1 MGAMKYVF
9 LVPDGAAD
17 DPLPELDGKTP
28 LEAARTP
35 NLDGLAALGKVG
47 SVLTVPRGMYP
58 GSDVANMSLLGY
70 DPEKYYTGRGPLEA
84 AALQVPMEARDAL
97 YRASLVTTDGET
109 LLDYSSGHVSTEEAV
124 ELITLVQAKLG
135 SRRFSF
141 FPGVSYRHVLRVTD
155 GSVNLSTTPP
165 HDMQGK
171 PLAPYLPVGDG
182 ENELRSLIF
191 DSLDLLSD
199 HPVNRRRRD
208 EGKPAANTIW
218 PWGQGHPTVLPG
230 FSSRTGKTGVMV
242 TAVDLL
248 RGLARCAGIAVV
260 EVPGAT
266 GYIDTN
272 YRGKAEYGL
281 HALFT
286 GGADFLFLHVESPDE
301 SGHEGNIDH
310 KIRAIEDIDRH
321 VVGTLLAGFAER
333 KQPFRLLVAP
343 DHATPIALRTH
354 REGPVPFLLY
364 DSTREESGKLPYDE
378 RALPETRLIVE
389 QGHRLINLLFA

>member
-1 MGAMKYVF
+1 MKYVF

-35 NLDGLAALGKVG
+35 NLDSLAAKGKVG
-47 SVLTVPRGMYP
+47 SVLTVPEGMYP

-70 DPEKYYTGRGPLEA
+70 EPGKYYTGRGPLEA
-84 AALQVPMEARDAL
+84 AALEVPMADRDAL

-109 LLDYSSGHVSTEEAV
+109 LLDYSSGHVSTEEAR
-124 ELITLVQAKLG
+124 ELIALVNEKLG
-135 SRRFSF
+135 SRLFAF
-141 FPGVSYRHVLRVTD
+141 FPGVSYRHILRVTD

-165 HDMQGK
+165 HDIQGK
-171 PLAPYLPVGDG
+171 PLAPYLPTGDM
-182 ENELRSLIF
+182 ENELRRLVY
-191 DSLDLLSD
+191 DSLDLLD
-199 HPVNRRRRD
+199 NHPVNRRRRD
-208 EGKPAANTIW
+208 DGKPVANTIW
-218 PWGQGHPTVLPG
+218 PWGQGRPTTLPD
-230 FSSRTGKTGVMV
+230 FTAERGKSGAMI

-248 RGLARCAGIAVV
+248 RGLARCARIRVV
-260 EVPGAT
+260 DVPGAT

-281 HALFT
+281 HALFA
-286 GGADFLFLHVESPDE
+286 GGTDFLFLHIESPDE
-301 SGHEGNIDH
+301 SGHEGNIEH
-310 KIRAIEDIDRH
+310 KIRAIEDIDKY
-321 VVGTLLAGFAER
+321 VVGTLLAGFAEK

-354 REGPVPFLLY
+354 REGPVPFLYY
-364 DSTREESGKLPYDE
+364 DSTREESGRLPYDE

-389 QGHRLINLLFA
+389 QGHRLIELLFAA